1 MFIADGSGAADHPLY
16 VVPGTVPAG
25 RHDPSAVGARLPAFA
40 GMPAAPLGDVDGDGN
55 QDLLLPRSSDELMV
69 VSGTII
75 MDALGGAVRDD
86 VAPLVVLPADVRS
99 ALLLGEDRTVPVRVR
114 AAEGA
119 PTVTELVLMTEPA
132 VVLRTDR
139 LALSAEA
146 AATGAVTA
154 FGNDDGLHVQ
164 LAMPGTR
171 SGTQL
176 VFVWNLDDPCS
187 GPSPTS

>member
-1 MFIADGSGAADHPLY
+1 
-16 VVPGTVPAG
+16 
-25 RHDPSAVGARLPAFA
+25 
-40 GMPAAPLGDVDGDGN
+40 
-55 QDLLLPRSSDELMV
+55 
-69 VSGTII
+69 
-75 MDALGGAVRDD
+75 
-86 VAPLVVLPADVRS
+86 
-99 ALLLGEDRTVPVRVR
+99 
-114 AAEGA
+114 
-119 PTVTELVLMTEPA
+119 MTEPP

-139 LALSAEA
+139 LALSAEV

-154 FGNDDGLHVQ
+154 FDNDDGLHVQ